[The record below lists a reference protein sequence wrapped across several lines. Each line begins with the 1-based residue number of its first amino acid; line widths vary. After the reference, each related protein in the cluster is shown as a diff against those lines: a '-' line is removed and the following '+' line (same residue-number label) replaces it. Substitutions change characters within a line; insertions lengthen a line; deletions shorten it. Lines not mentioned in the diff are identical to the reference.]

1 MCGDGARKG
10 IPHVGGAFHFGFA
23 QSQHIGLHFPKD
35 PHVTNYSFYGMC
47 PGGAIGFYGDGE
59 SIGLTQHI

>member
-1 MCGDGARKG
+1 MCGDGVRKG

-35 PHVTNYSFYGMC
+35 PRHKLLILPHQRQTMVCAQVG
-47 PGGAIGFYGDGE
+47 P
-59 SIGLTQHI
+59 